1 MVVLGFFSNMIEV
14 TPFRESFATESPVEL
29 RRKFSEDGYLLLKEA
44 IDPSLC
50 KSLLKLMIAV
60 MKRNIEMPED
70 SWSPVLVGDPLVE
83 TDKTWDRIYPEL
95 QSLEVFHQ
103 FFHTSEVLSLMTCVL
118 NADPFVYPMKMARIA
133 TPRKS
138 GFETPPHQDAYS
150 HHAGPTMAGIW
161 VALHDVDETMGRLAI
176 LDRSHLKGVREV
188 VHSPGVG
195 GVQCKI
201 FNDEKLWRVSNVECG
216 DVILFS
222 SQTVHRAEPNTSEH
236 RVRVSVDTRFCDY
249 GSPVFSTNLEPHHG
263 WRIEHLNWEY
273 MYRNWND
280 ESLKYYWLNYEN
292 VF

>member
-1 MVVLGFFSNMIEV
+1 MIEV
-14 TPFRESFATESPVEL
+14 TPFRESFATESPIEL
-29 RRKFSEDGYLLLKEA
+29 RRKFSEDGYLFLKGA

-50 KSLLKLMIAV
+50 TSLLKIMIAV
-60 MKRNIEMPED
+60 VKGELEMPEG
-70 SWSPVLVGDPLVE
+70 SWSPVLVGDPFVE
-83 TDKTWDRIYPEL
+83 TDKTWDRIYPKL
-95 QSLEVFHQ
+95 QSLEAFHQ
-103 FFHTSEVLSLMTCVL
+103 FFHTSDVLTLMSRIL
-118 NADPFVYPMKMARIA
+118 DADPFVYPMKMARIA

-201 FNDEKLWRVSNVECG
+201 FSEEKLWHVSNVECG

-222 SQTVHRAEPNTSEH
+222 SQTVHRAEPNTSEN

-263 WRIEHLNWEY
+263 WRIDRLNWEY
-273 MYRNWND
+273 IYKNWK
-280 ESLKYYWLNYEN
+280 EKTLKYYWLNYEN

>member
-1 MVVLGFFSNMIEV
+1 MIEV
-14 TPFRESFATESPVEL
+14 TPFRESFATESSIEL
-29 RRKFSEDGYLLLKEA
+29 RSKFSEDGYLLIKGA

-50 KSLLKLMIAV
+50 KSLLKIMIAV
-60 MKRNIEMPED
+60 MKGKLEMPED
-70 SWSPVLVGDPLVE
+70 SWSPVLVGDPFVE
-83 TDKTWDRIYPEL
+83 TDKAWDRIYPEL

-103 FFHTSEVLSLMTCVL
+103 FFHTSEVLTLMGRIL

-138 GFETPPHQDAYS
+138 GFETPAHQDAYS

-201 FNDEKLWRVSNVECG
+201 FSEEKLWHVSNVECG

-222 SQTVHRAEPNTSEH
+222 SQTVHRAEPNTSENK
-236 RVRVSVDTRFCDY
+236 VRVSVDTRFCDY

-263 WRIEHLNWEY
+263 WRIDRLNWEY
-273 MYRNWND
+273 IYKNWTGKT
-280 ESLKYYWLNYEN
+280 LKYYWLNYEN

>member
-1 MVVLGFFSNMIEV
+1 MIEV
-14 TPFRESFATESPVEL
+14 TPFRESFATESSIEL
-29 RRKFSEDGYLLLKEA
+29 RRKFSEDGYLFLKGA

-50 KSLLKLMIAV
+50 KSLLKKMIAV
-60 MKRNIEMPED
+60 MKGELEMPEG
-70 SWSPVLVGDPLVE
+70 SWSPVLVGDPFVE
-83 TDKTWDRIYPEL
+83 TDKTWDRIYPKL
-95 QSLEVFHQ
+95 QSLEAFHQ
-103 FFHTSEVLSLMTCVL
+103 FFHTSDVLTLMSRIL
-118 NADPFVYPMKMARIA
+118 DADPFVYPMKMARIA

-201 FNDEKLWRVSNVECG
+201 FSEEKLWHVSNVECG

-222 SQTVHRAEPNTSEH
+222 SQTVHRAEPNTSEN

-263 WRIEHLNWEY
+263 WRIDRLNWEY
-273 MYRNWND
+273 IYKNWT
-280 ESLKYYWLNYEN
+280 EKTLKYYWLNYEN

>member
-1 MVVLGFFSNMIEV
+1 MIEII
-14 TPFRESFATESPVEL
+14 PFRESFPSESAEDL
-29 RRKFSEDGYLLLKEA
+29 RSKFSRDGYLFLKGA

-50 KSLLKLMIAV
+50 SSLLKKMIAV
-60 MKRNIEMPED
+60 MKDEIGMPED
-70 SWSPVLVGDPLVE
+70 SWSPLLVGDPFVE

-95 QSLEVFHQ
+95 QSLEAFHQ
-103 FFHTSEVLSLMTCVL
+103 FFHTSETLALMERIL
-118 NADPFVYPMKMARIA
+118 NTDPFVYPMKMARVA
-133 TPRKS
+133 TPRKH

-176 LDRSHLKGVREV
+176 LDRSHFKGVREIAEA
-188 VHSPGVG
+188 SGVG

-201 FNDEKLWRVSNVECG
+201 FDDEKLWHVSNVESG
-216 DVILFS
+216 DIIVFS
-222 SQTVHRAEPNTSEH
+222 SRTVHRAEPNTSED

-263 WRIEHLNWEY
+263 WRIDRLNWEY
-273 MYRNWND
+273 IYRNWKD
-280 ESLKYYWLNYEN
+280 KSLKYYWLNYES

>member
-1 MVVLGFFSNMIEV
+1 MIEV
-14 TPFRESFATESPVEL
+14 TPFRESFATESSIEL
-29 RRKFSEDGYLLLKEA
+29 RRKFSEDGYLFLKGA

-50 KSLLKLMIAV
+50 KSLLKIMIAV
-60 MKRNIEMPED
+60 MKGELEMPED
-70 SWSPVLVGDPLVE
+70 SWSPVLVGDPFVE
-83 TDKTWDRIYPEL
+83 TDKTWDRIYPKL
-95 QSLEVFHQ
+95 QSLEAFHQ
-103 FFHTSEVLSLMTCVL
+103 FFHTSEVLTLMGRIL

-133 TPRKS
+133 TPRKR
-138 GFETPPHQDAYS
+138 GFETPAHQDAYS

-195 GVQCKI
+195 VIQCKI
-201 FNDEKLWRVSNVECG
+201 FSNEKLWHVSNVECG
-216 DVILFS
+216 DVIFFS
-222 SQTVHRAEPNTSEH
+222 SQTVHRAEPNTSEN

-263 WRIEHLNWEY
+263 WRIDRLNWEY
-273 MYRNWND
+273 IYKNWTGKT
-280 ESLKYYWLNYEN
+280 LKYYWLNYEN

>member
-1 MVVLGFFSNMIEV
+1 MVSLSKIYEV
-14 TPFRESFATESPVEL
+14 TPFRESFITEGSLEL
-29 RRKFSEDGYLLLKEA
+29 RSKFSEDGYLFIKGA
-44 IDPSLC
+44 IDRSLC
-50 KSLLKLMIAV
+50 NSLLKKMITR
-60 MKRNIEMPED
+60 MKGELEMPEG
-70 SWSPVLVGDPLVE
+70 SWSPLLVGDPFVE
-83 TDKTWDRIYPEL
+83 TDKTWDRIYPKL
-95 QSLEVFHQ
+95 QSLEAFHQ
-103 FFHTSEVLSLMTCVL
+103 FFHTSNVLKLMRRIL

-201 FNDEKLWRVSNVECG
+201 FNDEKLWHVSNVECG
-216 DVILFS
+216 DIILFS

-273 MYRNWND
+273 IYKNWKGEN
-280 ESLKYYWLNYEN
+280 LKYYWLNYEN

>member
-1 MVVLGFFSNMIEV
+1 MIEV
-14 TPFRESFATESPVEL
+14 TPFRESFATESSIEL
-29 RRKFSEDGYLLLKEA
+29 RRKFCEDGYLFLKGA

-50 KSLLKLMIAV
+50 KSLLKIMIAV
-60 MKRNIEMPED
+60 MKGELEMPEG
-70 SWSPVLVGDPLVE
+70 SWSPVLVGDPFVE
-83 TDKTWDRIYPEL
+83 TDNTWDRIYPKL
-95 QSLEVFHQ
+95 QSLEAFHQ
-103 FFHTSEVLSLMTCVL
+103 FFHTSDVLTLMSRIL
-118 NADPFVYPMKMARIA
+118 DADPFVYPMKMARIA

-201 FNDEKLWRVSNVECG
+201 FSEEKLWHVSNVECG

-222 SQTVHRAEPNTSEH
+222 SQTVHRAEPNTSEN

-263 WRIEHLNWEY
+263 WRIDRLNWEY
-273 MYRNWND
+273 IYKNWT
-280 ESLKYYWLNYEN
+280 EKTLKYYWLNYEN

>member
-1 MVVLGFFSNMIEV
+1 MIEV
-14 TPFRESFATESPVEL
+14 TPFRESFATESSIEL
-29 RRKFSEDGYLLLKEA
+29 RRKFCEDGYLFLKGA

-50 KSLLKLMIAV
+50 KSLLKIMIAV
-60 MKRNIEMPED
+60 MKGELEMPEG
-70 SWSPVLVGDPLVE
+70 SWSPVLVGDPFVE
-83 TDKTWDRIYPEL
+83 TDNTWDRIYPKL
-95 QSLEVFHQ
+95 QSLEAFHQ
-103 FFHTSEVLSLMTCVL
+103 FFHTSDVLTLMSRIL
-118 NADPFVYPMKMARIA
+118 DADPFVYPMKMARIA

-201 FNDEKLWRVSNVECG
+201 FSNEKLWHVSNVECG

-222 SQTVHRAEPNTSEH
+222 SQTVHRAEPNTSEN

-263 WRIEHLNWEY
+263 WRIDRLNWEY
-273 MYRNWND
+273 IYKNWK
-280 ESLKYYWLNYEN
+280 EKTLKYYWLNYEN

>member
-1 MVVLGFFSNMIEV
+1 MIEV
-14 TPFRESFATESPVEL
+14 TPFRESFATESSIEL
-29 RRKFSEDGYLLLKEA
+29 RRKFSEDGYLFLKGA

-50 KSLLKLMIAV
+50 KSLLKIMIAV
-60 MKRNIEMPED
+60 MKGELEMPEG
-70 SWSPVLVGDPLVE
+70 SWSPVLVGDPFVE
-83 TDKTWDRIYPEL
+83 TDKTWDRIYPKL
-95 QSLEVFHQ
+95 QSLEAFHQ
-103 FFHTSEVLSLMTCVL
+103 FFHTSDVLTLMSRIL
-118 NADPFVYPMKMARIA
+118 DEDPFVYPMKMARIA

-201 FNDEKLWRVSNVECG
+201 FSEEKLWHVSNVECG

-222 SQTVHRAEPNTSEH
+222 SQTVHRAEPNTSEN

-263 WRIEHLNWEY
+263 WRIDRLNWEY
-273 MYRNWND
+273 IYKNWT
-280 ESLKYYWLNYEN
+280 EKTLKYYWLNYEN

>member
-1 MVVLGFFSNMIEV
+1 MKG
-14 TPFRESFATESPVEL
+14 EL
-29 RRKFSEDGYLLLKEA
+29 
-44 IDPSLC
+44 
-50 KSLLKLMIAV
+50 
-60 MKRNIEMPED
+60 EMPEG
-70 SWSPVLVGDPLVE
+70 SWSPVLVGDPFVE
-83 TDKTWDRIYPEL
+83 TDKTWDRIYPKL
-95 QSLEVFHQ
+95 QSLEAFHQ
-103 FFHTSEVLSLMTCVL
+103 FFHTSNVLKLMRRIL

-161 VALHDVDETMGRLAI
+161 VALHDVDETMGRLTI

-201 FNDEKLWRVSNVECG
+201 FSEEKLWHVSNVECG

-222 SQTVHRAEPNTSEH
+222 SQTVHRAEPNTSEN

-263 WRIEHLNWEY
+263 WRIDRLNWEY
-273 MYRNWND
+273 IYKNWKGKT
-280 ESLKYYWLNYEN
+280 LKYYWLNYEN